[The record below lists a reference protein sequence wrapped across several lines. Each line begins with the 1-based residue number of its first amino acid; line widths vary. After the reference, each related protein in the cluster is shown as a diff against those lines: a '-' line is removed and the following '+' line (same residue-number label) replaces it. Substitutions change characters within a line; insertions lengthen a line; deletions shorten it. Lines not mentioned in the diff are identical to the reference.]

1 MHHAVKID
9 SPEIVKIL
17 LESKDIDVNITD
29 SYGKKPI
36 DYSKN
41 DEIIKLLSQYNI
53 IG

>member
-1 MHHAVKID
+1 MKFD
-9 SPEIVKIL
+9 NLEIIKIL

-41 DEIIKLLSQYNI
+41 DEIIKLLSQSNL